1 MRLPS
6 IFLISLSVFF
16 FSLQPADAHRSGCH
30 RWHSCPSDRSTYTC
44 GDTGHCSQC
53 PDNQFCEA
61 RKPRRATKPS
71 SRTKPQKQFV
81 GRVVGVIDGDT
92 IRVTHDL
99 KLVKVRLYGVDC
111 PEIKQAGGKEARALV
126 RRLAYG
132 KVLHIESKGKD
143 RYKRVIGRVH
153 LLSGNTLSREL
164 VKAGMCWWYRKY
176 APDDETLSDMEDEA
190 KAARRGLWAE
200 ADPIP
205 PWEWRRDRR

>member
-1 MRLPS
+1 
-6 IFLISLSVFF
+6 
-16 FSLQPADAHRSGCH
+16 
-30 RWHSCPSDRSTYTC
+30 
-44 GDTGHCSQC
+44 
-53 PDNQFCEA
+53 
-61 RKPRRATKPS
+61 
-71 SRTKPQKQFV
+71 
-81 GRVVGVIDGDT
+81 
-92 IRVTHDL
+92 
-99 KLVKVRLYGVDC
+99 
-111 PEIKQAGGKEARALV
+111 
-126 RRLAYG
+126 
-132 KVLHIESKGKD
+132 LHIESKGKD